1 MRNDHLEYGGKRSK
15 IPKLWEKFAT
25 KRNPF
30 FDRAKRFSKL
40 TLPYLMNEPG
50 DDNTSQNG
58 WQGVGAQA
66 TNHLA
71 NKLAQ
76 VLFPPQR
83 SFFRVDLTDKGE
95 RELDKAKVKK
105 TQLATLFAKVE
116 NNSMKSLE
124 QRNFRPAVVEI
135 FKHLIVA
142 GSAMLYKPSKGNISA
157 IPMHH
162 YVVNRDTNGD
172 LLDIIMLQQKAL
184 RTFDPA
190 TRMAIEVGMK
200 GKKRK
205 EDDDVKLY
213 THACLQEDG
222 FWKITQSA
230 DDIPV
235 GSPSRV
241 THDKLPFIP
250 LTWKRSYGEDW
261 GRPLV
266 EDYSGDLFVIQFL
279 SEAVARGAALMA
291 DIKYLIRPGS
301 QTDIDHFVNSG
312 TGEVIVGVE
321 EDIHIVQLGKYAD
334 LTPISTV
341 LEVYTR
347 RIGVIFM
354 MEIMTR
360 RDAERVTA
368 LEIQRDALEI
378 EQNLG
383 GVYSQFAMEMQTPI
397 AHWGLQEVGQRL
409 TKDLID
415 PVIVTGIEALGR
427 MAELDKLAQF
437 SQYMSLPAQ
446 WPEPAL
452 AAIKWPEYQDWV
464 RGQISAEFPFLKDEK
479 EMKADRQRQEEAMAQ
494 QQLNQG
500 VADAIP
506 GVVQQGMQEEGGQ

>member
-1 MRNDHLEYGGKRSK
+1 MNKDHLEYGGSRSK
-15 IPKLWEKFAT
+15 IPKKWEKFAT

-30 FDRAKRFSKL
+30 FDRAKRFAKL

-58 WQGVGAQA
+58 WQGTGAQA

-95 RELDKAKVKK
+95 QALDKAKLKK
-105 TQLATLFAKVE
+105 TELATLFAKVE
-116 NNSMKSLE
+116 NNAMKALE
-124 QRNFRPAVVEI
+124 QRNFRPAIVEV

-142 GSAMLYKPSKGNISA
+142 GSAMLYRPNKGNISC

-162 YVVNRDTNGD
+162 YVVNRDTNGE
-172 LLDIIMLQQKAL
+172 LLDIIMLQQKSL
-184 RTFDPA
+184 KTFEPA
-190 TRMAIEVGMK
+190 IQMAIQVGMK
-200 GKKRK
+200 GKQLRDSD
-205 EDDDVKLY
+205 EVKLY
-213 THACLQEDG
+213 THACLQKDG
-222 FWKITQSA
+222 FWEVRQSA
-230 DDIPV
+230 GDIPV
-235 GSPSRV
+235 GSLSRV
-241 THDKLPFIP
+241 SAEKLPFIP

-279 SEAVARGAALMA
+279 SEAIARGAALMS

-312 TGEVIVGVE
+312 TGEVITGVA
-321 EDIHIVQLGKYAD
+321 DDVHIVQLGKYAD
-334 LTPISTV
+334 LTPISQV

-347 RIGVIFM
+347 RLGVVFM
-354 MEIMTR
+354 METMTR

-368 LEIQRDALEI
+368 VEIQRDALEI

-383 GVYSQFAMEMQTPI
+383 GVYSQFAMEMQTPL
-397 AHWGLQEVGQRL
+397 AHWGLQELGPRL

-427 MAELDKLAQF
+427 MAELDKLATF
-437 SQYMSLPAQ
+437 SQYMTLPST
-446 WPEPAL
+446 WPEPAI
-452 AAIKWPEYQDWV
+452 ASIKWPEYQDWV
-464 RGQISAEFPFLKDEK
+464 RGQISAEFPFLKSADEMAK
-479 EMKADRQRQEEAMAQ
+479 EQEEAQEQLQQ

-506 GVVQQGMQEEGGQ
+506 GVIQQGMQEGGQ

>member
-1 MRNDHLEYGGKRSK
+1 MRASFQYNGKRSK
-15 IPKLWEKFAT
+15 IPKLWEKFCT

-30 FDRAKRFSKL
+30 LDRAKHYARL

-50 DDNTSQNG
+50 SNESSQNG
-58 WQGVGAQA
+58 WQGTGAQA

-83 SFFRVDLTDKGE
+83 SFFRVDLTEKGE
-95 RELDKAKVKK
+95 AQLSEQKLKK
-105 TQLATLFAKVE
+105 TQLATLFAAVE
-116 NNSMKSLE
+116 RNAMKALE
-124 QRNFRPAVVEI
+124 QRNFRPAMVEV

-142 GSAMLYKPSKGNISA
+142 GSCLLYKPSKGNISA

-172 LLDIIMLQQKAL
+172 LLDIIMLQQKSL

-190 TRMAIEVGMK
+190 TRMAIESSMGNRK
-200 GKKRK
+200 CK
-205 EDDDVKLY
+205 EDDEVKLY
-213 THACLQEDG
+213 THACLDKDG
-222 FWKITQSA
+222 MWKVSQSA

-241 THDKLPFIP
+241 KQEKLPFIP

-261 GRPLV
+261 GRPLA

-279 SEAVARGAALMA
+279 SEAIARGAALMA

-301 QTDIDHFVNSG
+301 QTDVDHFVNSG
-312 TGEVIVGVE
+312 TGEVITGVAD
-321 EDIHIVQLGKYAD
+321 DIHIVQLGKYAD
-334 LTPISTV
+334 LTPVSAV
-341 LEVYTR
+341 LETYTR
-347 RIGVIFM
+347 RIGLIFM
-354 MEIMTR
+354 MEMLTR

-368 LEIQRDALEI
+368 QEIQRDALEI

-397 AHWGLQEVGQRL
+397 AMWGLQEVGQKL
-409 TKDLID
+409 TSELVD

-427 MAELDKLAQF
+427 MAELDKLATF
-437 SQYMSLPAQ
+437 SQYMQFPAA
-446 WPEPAL
+446 WPAPAIQ
-452 AAIKWPEYQDWV
+452 AIKWPEYMDWI
-464 RGQISAEFPFLKDEK
+464 RGQISAEFPFLMNE
-479 EMKADRQRQEEAMAQ
+479 QELAEQQQQQQEAVEN

-506 GVVQQGMQEEGGQ
+506 GAIQQGLKEG